1 MVKSCARAE
10 ATIAPQRAR
19 ARPKI
24 ISEMSSNLITY
35 FSYCVVGS
43 ARALIAS
50 ILAKPRIRVP
60 QDFSGPP
67 LTKIMPTTL
76 GNQPNT
82 W

>member
-43 ARALIAS
+43 AQALTA
-50 ILAKPRIRVP
+50 P
-60 QDFSGPP
+60 F
-67 LTKIMPTTL
+67 
-76 GNQPNT
+76 
-82 W
+82 